1 MEKKSSNS
9 VINLGTLV
17 PVLGFTVVLP
27 LLAGSLT
34 IIPLLLLVLFSTS
47 TFILANKLTNLV
59 NFENQALTTL
69 LPIIGCYIISVFL
82 FPVLIIP
89 SNYLGVIVIS
99 ILVIGAFGMA
109 FRTTQYSF
117 TLDKEILLTILLL

>member
-47 TFILANKLTNLV
+47 
-59 NFENQALTTL
+59 
-69 LPIIGCYIISVFL
+69 
-82 FPVLIIP
+82 
-89 SNYLGVIVIS
+89 
-99 ILVIGAFGMA
+99 
-109 FRTTQYSF
+109 
-117 TLDKEILLTILLL
+117 